1 MVKSNTSVGQLD
13 IENVNGIKTFIS
25 ANSGLNLEHVPD
37 WVIHSNF
44 SRTETDLIATE
55 TSGNKVVFLDFFTHH
70 ELPGIFT
77 KNGLFL
83 NGNLLK
89 NLAGNIS
96 PLKYAQAQQANDATL
111 SIGEIT
117 TVKGEAKAT
126 RSDGN
131 EVNLNQGDPVFQGDV
146 IETIG
151 NGSVGLVFL
160 DKTTLSI
167 SEGGKMV
174 LDELVYDPNTGNGS
188 MAIDMV
194 EGAFSFVSGEI
205 AKTGPDAM
213 SVSTPVA
220 TIGIRGTTVAGK
232 AALEGNENSF
242 TLLQDA
248 DGGVGTISV
257 SNAGGTQ
264 TLSQVGATT
273 SIASFS
279 APPPPPVILSAAQI
293 QANYGTALAVLPPT
307 PVVAPQP
314 QPQPEPQQEE
324 QQVQDVSEE
333 QDQDESADDEIVEE
347 ESAVEGEDGDGEEN
361 ELGPDG
367 EPLLEGEG
375 ELGPDGEPLP
385 EDGGP
390 PVGPDGEPLPEDGG
404 PPVGPDGEPLPP
416 GEGGPPIG
424 PDGEPLPPGEGG
436 PPIGP
441 DGEPLPPGE
450 GGPGFGPDGGP
461 SPEQDA
467 AAREAFETAMADGA
481 TPEEAMAAAAA
492 ATGFDGPIPGG
503 GPGDFGPGGGPGGP
517 GGPGDFGPGGG
528 PGGPGGPGDFG
539 PGGPEGFAGGDLF
552 GEIGDEGL
560 FGGPEGPG
568 GPGDLFGGGPG
579 GPGGPGDLFGGGPGG
594 PGDLFGGAPGG
605 PGDFG
610 NPPGGT
616 GIELGGPG
624 YFDGPMEFGDPTI
637 GMPGGEGLGG
647 NFNTGPSGFVP
658 NQFMG
663 AQPPGA
669 ASFAPL
675 GQPTNFVFGPDPIGQ
690 ANMGFSGGGYGPG
703 GPAGFD
709 GGPGG
714 FAGGPGGGFAG
725 GPGGFAGGPGG
736 GFAGGPGGYGGPGGF
751 VGGPA
756 FGPGF
761 GPAMGGSGSESYTE
775 QFYDDPSLYGDY
787 YTGGSSSGV
796 GTASIQAT
804 DFTQSGTNAADSFD
818 KSSDSSSWTLKG
830 FSGTDTL
837 KGGTG
842 DDVLFGGLD
851 ADTLTGGGGNDQFY
865 FTALNDGIDTI
876 TDFGQSGDQDSLL
889 FGATPS
895 SSYTRRTIQND
906 AAANGS
912 TYNISTD
919 NTLPSIFNFTTN
931 TNSYNSAAAVAT
943 LLSGFKV
950 TTDGS
955 TAISGAESFFM
966 ILGNGTNSSVYV
978 WEDTGNGVVA
988 DSELSHMA
996 NLTGVDNDTLSG
1008 VEFSFQTISGV

>member
-1 MVKSNTSVGQLD
+1 MVKSNSSVGQLD

-503 GPGDFGPGGGPGGP
+503 GPGDFGPGGGLGGP

-579 GPGGPGDLFGGGPGG
+579 GPGGPGDLFGGG
-594 PGDLFGGAPGG
+594 PGG

-851 ADTLTGGGGNDQFY
+851 ADTLTGGDGNDQFY

>member
-1 MVKSNTSVGQLD
+1 MVKSNSSVGQLD

-55 TSGNKVVFLDFFTHH
+55 ISGKKIIFLDFFTHH

-89 NLAGNIS
+89 NLAININ

-117 TVKGEAKAT
+117 AIKGEAKAT

-307 PVVAPQP
+307 PAVAPQP

-333 QDQDESADDEIVEE
+333 QDQDESDDEEIVEE
-347 ESAVEGEDGDGEEN
+347 ESVVEGEEGEGEEN

-367 EPLLEGEG
+367 EPLLGGEEELGPDGEPLPEGEG
-375 ELGPDGEPLP
+375 ELGPDGEPLL

-450 GGPGFGPDGGP
+450 GSPEFGPDGGP

-492 ATGFDGPIPGG
+492 AAGFDGPIPGG

-517 GGPGDFGPGGG
+517 GDFGPG
-528 PGGPGGPGDFG
+528 GGPGGPGDFG
-539 PGGPEGFAGGDLF
+539 PGGPEGFGGGDLF

-568 GPGDLFGGGPG
+568 GAGDLFGVGPG

-594 PGDLFGGAPGG
+594 PGDLFGGPGGPGG
-605 PGDFG
+605 PGDIG
-610 NPPGGT
+610 APGGVP
-616 GIELGGPG
+616 GGPADFGPGGGPG
-624 YFDGPMEFGDPTI
+624 
-637 GMPGGEGLGG
+637 
-647 NFNTGPSGFVP
+647 GFVP

-675 GQPTNFVFGPDPIGQ
+675 GQPTNFAFGPDPIGQ
-690 ANMGFSGGGYGPG
+690 ANMGFSGGGYAPG
-703 GPAGFD
+703 GFD

-725 GPGGFAGGPGG
+725 GPGGGFAGGPGG

-761 GPAMGGSGSESYTE
+761 GPAMVGSSGSESFTVE
-775 QFYDDPSLYGDY
+775 FYDDPSLYGDY
-787 YTGGSSSGV
+787 YTGGSSSGL
-796 GTASIQAT
+796 GTSSIQAT
-804 DFTQSGTNAADSFD
+804 DFTQSGTNAADTFD

-830 FSGTDTL
+830 FSGTDIL

-865 FTALNDGIDTI
+865 FTALNDGTDTI

-906 AAANGS
+906 AGANGS

-931 TNSYNSAAAVAT
+931 TNSYNSAGAVAT

-955 TAISGAESFFM
+955 TAISAAESFFM

-988 DSELSHMA
+988 SSELYHMA

>member
-1 MVKSNTSVGQLD
+1 MVKSNSSVGQLD

-404 PPVGPDGEPLPP
+404 PPVGPDGEPLP
-416 GEGGPPIG
+416 EDGGPPIG

-503 GPGDFGPGGGPGGP
+503 GPGDFGPGGGQGGP

-568 GPGDLFGGGPG
+568 GPGGPGDLFGGGPGGPGDLFGGGPG

-594 PGDLFGGAPGG
+594 PGG

-703 GPAGFD
+703 GPAAFD
-709 GGPGG
+709 GGP
-714 FAGGPGGGFAG
+714 GGFAG

>member
-1 MVKSNTSVGQLD
+1 MVKSNSSVGQLD

-450 GGPGFGPDGGP
+450 GGPPIGPDGEPLPPGEGGPPIGPDGEPLPPGEGGPGFGPDGGP

-517 GGPGDFGPGGG
+517 GGPD
-528 PGGPGGPGDFG
+528 DFG
-539 PGGPEGFAGGDLF
+539 PGGPQGFAGGDLF

-560 FGGPEGPG
+560 FG
-568 GPGDLFGGGPG
+568 PGDLFGGGVQVVQVIY
-579 GPGGPGDLFGGGPGG
+579 LV
-594 PGDLFGGAPGG
+594 AVQ
-605 PGDFG
+605 
-610 NPPGGT
+610 
-616 GIELGGPG
+616 E
-624 YFDGPMEFGDPTI
+624 
-637 GMPGGEGLGG
+637 
-647 NFNTGPSGFVP
+647 
-658 NQFMG
+658 
-663 AQPPGA
+663 AQVVQVIYLVA
-669 ASFAPL
+669 
-675 GQPTNFVFGPDPIGQ
+675 
-690 ANMGFSGGGYGPG
+690 
-703 GPAGFD
+703 
-709 GGPGG
+709 
-714 FAGGPGGGFAG
+714 
-725 GPGGFAGGPGG
+725 
-736 GFAGGPGGYGGPGGF
+736 
-751 VGGPA
+751 
-756 FGPGF
+756 
-761 GPAMGGSGSESYTE
+761 
-775 QFYDDPSLYGDY
+775 
-787 YTGGSSSGV
+787 
-796 GTASIQAT
+796 IQEA
-804 DFTQSGTNAADSFD
+804 QVVQVIYWWRS
-818 KSSDSSSWTLKG
+818 
-830 FSGTDTL
+830 
-837 KGGTG
+837 
-842 DDVLFGGLD
+842 
-851 ADTLTGGGGNDQFY
+851 
-865 FTALNDGIDTI
+865 
-876 TDFGQSGDQDSLL
+876 
-889 FGATPS
+889 
-895 SSYTRRTIQND
+895 RRPRW
-906 AAANGS
+906 S
-912 TYNISTD
+912 R
-919 NTLPSIFNFTTN
+919 
-931 TNSYNSAAAVAT
+931 
-943 LLSGFKV
+943 
-950 TTDGS
+950 
-955 TAISGAESFFM
+955 
-966 ILGNGTNSSVYV
+966 
-978 WEDTGNGVVA
+978 
-988 DSELSHMA
+988 
-996 NLTGVDNDTLSG
+996 
-1008 VEFSFQTISGV
+1008 